1 MKSDCGAHPYIRSV
15 LLAGMLLLAPGQ
27 VRTDEADAD
36 VRQLDTII
44 ITSTRLPEKQS
55 RQPIAAGSAGKND
68 IQAARQQLGLDEA
81 LVSIPGLFFQS
92 RYNFA
97 QDPRIAI
104 RGFGARASF
113 GIRGIRVYADGI
125 PLTLP
130 DGQSSIDSIDLGSA
144 QRIEVVRGPFSSLY
158 GAASGGVIN
167 ITTEDGPDSP
177 YLSSRLNA
185 GSYDYL
191 QGQIKAGGQSGK
203 LNYLA
208 NASGTTL
215 DGYRDHARYRN
226 LLLNSKFRY
235 DLDEGS
241 DFTVVLNA
249 LDSPKAED
257 PGGLT
262 MNEVR
267 SDRKQAAPRNR
278 LYDAGEEID
287 QQTIG
292 FTYRRQMGDR
302 HGFTLRNHY
311 VMRDFENRLPF
322 DINSNGQGGSVRL
335 DRLFTGVGGHYAYSG
350 DLVGR
355 ENRLALGFD
364 IDAQRDRRKRYE
376 NNEGSRGIKTTDQD
390 EDVTSYGIYVRDAL
404 QLSDS
409 VTLTLGARHD
419 TVRYDVDDR
428 TGESGSNDI
437 DFTETSPM
445 VGLVW
450 SVNPAMNVYGNIARS
465 FDPPTTTELANPDGP
480 GGFNSELEPQ
490 TATNYEIGMKGLL
503 PGSLRYELA
512 LFHINVDDEL
522 VRYELAGADQS
533 FYENA
538 ASSTHQGLEAAL
550 TMELLPDLTGS
561 LAYTWSDFTFD
572 RFRDREGNRFD
583 GNKIPGVPDNQI
595 HIGLDYRHP
604 DGFYAG
610 WDLLYAG
617 SFFADNANT
626 VKSDSYKLSGL
637 RAGYTHK
644 WNRLEISP
652 FAGLNNLLDEE
663 YFDNVRL
670 NAGFGRYFEPAP
682 ERNYYGGIGVR
693 YDFD

>member
-1 MKSDCGAHPYIRSV
+1 
-15 LLAGMLLLAPGQ
+15 MLLPASGPG
-27 VRTDEADAD
+27 RTGEAEAD
-36 VRQLDTII
+36 VQQLETII
-44 ITSTRLPEKQS
+44 VTSTRLPEEQS
-55 RQPIAAGSAGKND
+55 RQPVAVGSVGKNA
-68 IQAARQQLGLDEA
+68 IQAARQQLGLDESLA
-81 LVSIPGLFFQS
+81 SIPGLFFQS

-97 QDPRIAI
+97 QDPRISI

-113 GIRGIRVYADGI
+113 GIRGIRIYADGI

-130 DGQSSIDSIDLGSA
+130 DGQSSIDTIDLGSA
-144 QRIEVVRGPFSSLY
+144 QRIEVIRGPFSSVY

-167 ITTEDGPDSP
+167 ITTEDGPDTP
-177 YLSSRLNA
+177 YLSSRINA
-185 GSYDYL
+185 GSYGFL

-226 LLLNSKFRY
+226 RLLNSKFRY
-235 DLDEGS
+235 DLDESS
-241 DFTVVLNA
+241 DISVVLNA
-249 LDSPKAED
+249 VDSPKAED

-262 MNEVR
+262 RDEVR
-267 SDRKQAAPRNR
+267 LDRKQAAPRNR
-278 LYDAGEEID
+278 LFDAGEELD

-292 FTYRRQMGDR
+292 FTYRKETGDR
-302 HGFTLRNHY
+302 HGFSLRNHY
-311 VMRDFENRLPF
+311 VMRDFKNRLPF

-335 DRLFTGVGGHYAYSG
+335 DRFFTGLGGNYAYSG
-350 DLVGR
+350 DLLGR
-355 ENRLALGFD
+355 ENRLVLGFD

-376 NNEGSRGIKTTDQD
+376 NNEGSLGMKTTDQD
-390 EDVTSYGIYVRDAL
+390 EDVTSYGMYIRDAL

-409 VTLTLGARHD
+409 VTLTLGARYD

-428 TGESGSNDI
+428 TGESGSSDI
-437 DFTETSPM
+437 DFDETSPM
-445 VGLVW
+445 IGLVW
-450 SVNPAMNVYGNIARS
+450 NVNPAMNVYGNIARS

-480 GGFNSELEPQ
+480 SGFNPDLEPQ

-503 PGSLRYELA
+503 PGSVRYEVA
-512 LFHINVDDEL
+512 LFHIDVDDEL

-538 ASSTHQGLEAAL
+538 GSSTHEGLEAAL
-550 TMELLPDLTGS
+550 TMELLPYLTVN
-561 LAYTWSDFTFD
+561 LAYTLSDFTFD

-595 HIGLDYRHP
+595 HVGLSYRHP

-610 WDLLYAG
+610 WDLLYAE

-626 VKSDSYKLSGL
+626 VKSDSYTLSGL
-637 RAGYTHK
+637 RAGYAHE
-644 WNRLEISP
+644 WNGLEISP
-652 FAGLNNLLDEE
+652 FVGINNLLDEE